1 MLMKRVLFC
10 LICLIFCFSFS
21 APCVA
26 DNIVLKTG
34 ISLDEMVPDVFFGA
48 WRIKSKLLETNSDG
62 YFKKDSVDLW
72 NISKHNGVI
81 TLDNPFSGAR
91 ASISIKEVS
100 GNKVVF
106 EKNDSYNNQKLLDVV
121 ELYIDKNSFY
131 GYNYLKLTT
140 VSDIDGRILESKTA
154 KYSLNGDK
162 ISGDNVFVEE

>member
-1 MLMKRVLFC
+1 MKRVLLYFILILFC
-10 LICLIFCFSFS
+10 CFIPNFCS
-21 APCVA
+21 AE
-26 DNIVLKTG
+26 NLVLKTG

-48 WRIKSKLLETNSDG
+48 WRIKSNLLETNSEE
-62 YFKKDSVDLW
+62 YFRKDSVDLW

-91 ASISIKEVS
+91 ASISLKEVC

-106 EKNDSYNNQKLLDVV
+106 EKKNSYNNQELIDIV

-131 GYNYLKLTT
+131 GYNYLKLIT
-140 VSDIDGRILESKTA
+140 VSDIDGRILESKEA